1 MIYVT
6 GDTHGELAEFT
17 ERTAPLALTENDTL
31 IVCGDFG
38 FVWGDPAHNAM
49 LEELSLLPFTIA
61 FADGNHENF
70 EQLYMHPVEDWQG
83 GRVHRVE
90 RNIVHLM
97 RGEVFEIEGRR
108 FFAFGGAYSVDKMW
122 RRNRISWWEE
132 EIPRAEEYNAAAD
145 NLERAGYRVDFVLTH
160 QIPRR
165 FIHALNFAPNE
176 PEMELTGYLDWL
188 YDNLAFKK
196 WFAGHWHENLTFDGG
211 KMNILYE
218 DVRTIPPL

>member
-6 GDTHGELAEFT
+6 GDTHGELAEFL
-17 ERTAPLALTENDTL
+17 ERLALLSLTEKDTV

-38 FVWGDPAHNAM
+38 FTWGDPAHNAM
-49 LEELSLLPFTIA
+49 LKELSKLPFTIA

-70 EQLYMHPVEDWQG
+70 EFLYAHPVEEWQG
-83 GRVHRVE
+83 GRVHRLE

-97 RGEVFEIEGRR
+97 RGNVFEIEGRK

-132 EIPRAEEYNAAAD
+132 EIPCAEEYNTAAD
-145 NLERAGYRVDFVLTH
+145 NLERVGYRVDFVLTH

-165 FIHALNFAPNE
+165 FIHALNFAPND

-188 YDNLAFKK
+188 YDNLAFEK
-196 WFAGHWHENLTFDGG
+196 WFAGHWHEKLTFDDG

-218 DVRTIPPL
+218 NVQTIPPL